1 MTRGYAAA
9 NEIKKCGNPEPVAL
23 VLWAMEALDLPLPA
37 PLPASDV
44 EVRRFSSDGAVV
56 VRGTT
61 ASVFIGGTLIGVF
74 DAADDNRG
82 PRNVLAVTLAKSE
95 QFHLGRLA
103 NAFGMTDEH
112 LRRLRRSEEIAGLGA
127 LLGLRRGKTT
137 KMTPELRTVWF
148 AMFEAGRMP
157 VDVYREQPRRHRLS
171 HATVGRVYQEWQRQQ
186 TEAAAATREAIAPAS
201 EETATPSSDGQL
213 VLPMATVPDD
223 ANLGNDPVTPDEFAD
238 DDHVPMTAQPV
249 RGGKLVQHVGAWILL
264 ALAGELGLY
273 EEAQRAFDRRHRDG
287 LRIALDA
294 IICAL
299 AIRQMCIEGV
309 RRLAT
314 PTGATLLRAD
324 RVPTASGVRKVL
336 GRLIA
341 QTDGG
346 VALEARMAERL
357 LATAASEDGPAVFYV
372 DNHLRPYTGK
382 HVVRKGW
389 RMQDKRVLPGTT
401 DYYAHDED
409 GRPMFRVPVPS
420 HDHLTEW
427 LLPIGKRLR
436 EALGPDEKILLAF
449 DRGGAYAEQ
458 LAALRDA
465 DFDFVTYE
473 RKPYAELPTTAF
485 RPATIH
491 GEDIGL
497 HESRLRNLG
506 AGRGRIRRIVVRTEE
521 GRQISFLA
529 VSKLPAEQ
537 LVEILWNR
545 WRQENGFKHGN
556 ERWGINHLDGRRVE
570 PYPPGTIIPNPA
582 RRKLERALK
591 IWRTAEGDVRRTLA
605 RLPAG
610 DARREE
616 AKRELAESL
625 RWQRDLEAIR
635 PLIPTHAPVEE
646 TELAGKLVR
655 HTGKLK
661 TIVDVIRVVCANV
674 ETELA
679 AIVAPHMRRPREA
692 KKLIANLFAAPG
704 KVVVT
709 EHAICIRLAP
719 AANRSE
725 LDAIQHLLEHL
736 NQRGLIL
743 PSDHKRLPLRFETH
757 VR

>member
-9 NEIKKCGNPEPVAL
+9 IEIKKCGNPEAVAL
-23 VLWAMEALDLPLPA
+23 VLRAMEALDLPLPA
-37 PLPASDV
+37 QRPEADL
-44 EVRRFSSDGAVV
+44 EIRRFSSDGAVV
-56 VRGTT
+56 VRGTS

-74 DAADDNRG
+74 DIDDDHRG

-103 NAFGMTDEH
+103 DAFGMTDEH
-112 LRRLRRSEEIAGLGA
+112 LRRLRRREETAGLGA
-127 LLGLRRGKTT
+127 ILGLRRGKTT
-137 KMTPELRTVWF
+137 KVTAELRTAWF

-157 VDVYREQPRRHRLS
+157 VDVYREQPRTRRVS
-171 HATVGRVYQEWQRQQ
+171 HATIGRVYQEWQRLRVQAA
-186 TEAAAATREAIAPAS
+186 TSTSEAATTWPEIAPVAI
-201 EETATPSSDGQL
+201 DVQL
-213 VLPMATVPDD
+213 ALPVALAVGD
-223 ANLGNDPVTPDEFAD
+223 ADLGNDPITPDEFD
-238 DDHVPMTAQPV
+238 QSDQVPMTAQPV
-249 RGGKLVQHVGAWILL
+249 RSGKMIQHVGTWIML
-264 ALAGELGLY
+264 ALAGEMGLY
-273 EEAQRAFDRRHRDG
+273 EEAQRAFEGRQRDG

-314 PTGATLLRAD
+314 PTGATLLRAE

-336 GRLIA
+336 GRLLA
-341 QTDGG
+341 QTGG
-346 VALEARMAERL
+346 GAVLEARMTERL
-357 LATAASEDGPAVFYV
+357 IVTAHSEDGPAIFYV

-427 LLPIGKRLR
+427 LLPVGKRLR
-436 EALGPDEKILLAF
+436 EALGLDEKILLAF
-449 DRGGAYAEQ
+449 DRGGAYPEQ

-485 RPATIH
+485 HETTIC
-491 GEDIGL
+491 GEDVGL

-506 AGRGRIRRIVVRTEE
+506 QGRGRIRRIVVRTEE
-521 GRQISFLA
+521 GRQVSVLA
-529 VSKLPAEQ
+529 VSKLPAER

-591 IWRTAEGDVRRTLA
+591 IWRTAEGDARRMLA

-610 DARREE
+610 DARRDDVN
-616 AKRELAESL
+616 RELAESL

-635 PLIPTHAPVEE
+635 PLIPKHAPVEE

-661 TIVDVIRVVCANV
+661 TIVDVIRIVCANA
-674 ETELA
+674 ESELA

-692 KKLIANLFAAPG
+692 KKLVANLLTAPG
-704 KVVVT
+704 KVAVT
-709 EHAICIRLAP
+709 EQAIIVRLAP

-736 NQRGLIL
+736 NRRELIL

-757 VR
+757 IR

>member
-1 MTRGYAAA
+1 MD
-9 NEIKKCGNPEPVAL
+9 CGNFGAL
-23 VLWAMEALDLPLPA
+23 AVVFGTMEALDLALPE
-37 PLPASDV
+37 PSPPPGY
-44 EVRRFSSDGAVV
+44 EVRRFSSDGVV
-56 VRGTT
+56 IVRETI
-61 ASVFIGGTLIGVF
+61 ASVYIGGTLIGAF
-74 DAADDNRG
+74 DLDDHDRG
-82 PRNVLAVTLAKSE
+82 PRNVLAVTLAKSD

-103 NAFGMTDEH
+103 IAFGITDEH
-112 LRRLRRSEEIAGLGA
+112 LRRLRRKEENAGLAAVIGP
-127 LLGLRRGKTT
+127 RRGGIT
-137 KMTPELRTVWF
+137 KVTPELRTAWY
-148 AMFEAGRMP
+148 AMFDAERMP
-157 VDVYREQPRRHRLS
+157 IDAYREQPRKHRVVYS
-171 HATVGRVYQEWQRQQ
+171 TVWRVWDDWRRTKTAQPVVASSEGVANESQL
-186 TEAAAATREAIAPAS
+186 ALPIVAP
-201 EETATPSSDGQL
+201 DRD
-213 VLPMATVPDD
+213 VD
-223 ANLGNDPVTPDEFAD
+223 LGDDPVTPDEFD
-238 DDHVPMTAQPV
+238 DAQVPMTAQPV

-264 ALAGELGLY
+264 ALAGEMGLH
-273 EEAQRAFDRRHRDG
+273 EEAQRAFESRYPDG

-294 IICAL
+294 VLCAL

-336 GRLIA
+336 GRLLA
-341 QTDGG
+341 HTDGG
-346 VALEARMAERL
+346 AVLEARMAERL
-357 LATAASEDGPAVFYV
+357 IATAASDDGPAIFYV

-389 RMQDKRVLPGTT
+389 RMQGKRVLPGTT
-401 DYYAHDED
+401 DYYTHDED

-436 EALGPDEKILLAF
+436 EALGPDEKILIAF

-465 DFDFVTYE
+465 GFEFVTYE

-485 RPATIH
+485 APTTIA
-491 GEDIGL
+491 GDKVGL

-506 AGRGRIRRIVVRTEE
+506 HGRGRIRRIVVRVED

-529 VSKLPAEQ
+529 VSKLPAAR
-537 LVEILWNR
+537 LVEILWLR

-582 RRKLERALK
+582 RRKLERALT
-591 IWRTAEGDVRRTLA
+591 IWRTAEGNARRLLA

-610 DARREE
+610 DPKRDEFE
-616 AKRELAESL
+616 RELAESL
-625 RWQRDLEAIR
+625 QWQRDLEAIR
-635 PLIPTHAPVEE
+635 PLFPKHAPVEE

-661 TIVDVIRVVCANV
+661 AIVDVIRIVCANA
-674 ETELA
+674 ESDLA
-679 AIVAPHMRRPREA
+679 TIVAPYMRRPREA
-692 KKLIANLFAAPG
+692 KKLIANVFAAPG
-704 KVVVT
+704 KVAVT
-709 EHAICIRLAP
+709 EHAIVIRLAP

-743 PSDHKRLPLRFETH
+743 PSDHKRLPLRFETQLQ
-757 VR
+757 

>member
-1 MTRGYAAA
+1 
-9 NEIKKCGNPEPVAL
+9 
-23 VLWAMEALDLPLPA
+23 MEALDLALPE
-37 PLPASDV
+37 PPPPPDYEL
-44 EVRRFSSDGAVV
+44 RRFSSDGVV
-56 VRGTT
+56 IVRDTI
-61 ASVFIGGTLIGVF
+61 ASVYIGGTLIGAF
-74 DAADDNRG
+74 DVDDRDLG

-103 NAFGMTDEH
+103 TAFGITDEQ
-112 LRRLRRSEEIAGLGA
+112 LRRLRRKVESSGLA
-127 LLGLRRGKTT
+127 AVIDSRRGGIT
-137 KMTPELRTVWF
+137 KITPELRTAWY
-148 AMFEAGRMP
+148 AMFDAGRMP
-157 VDVYREQPRRHRLS
+157 IDAHREQPRKHRVVYS
-171 HATVGRVYQEWQRQQ
+171 TVWRVWDEWRRDR
-186 TEAAAATREAIAPAS
+186 AARRTAEPALEVASIAI
-201 EETATPSSDGQL
+201 EGQL
-213 VLPMATVPDD
+213 ALPIVNAARDRDRGVD
-223 ANLGNDPVTPDEFAD
+223 LGNDPVTPDEFAD
-238 DDHVPMTAQPV
+238 DDQAPMTAQPV
-249 RGGKLVQHVGAWILL
+249 RGGKVVQHVGSWILL

-273 EEAQRAFDRRHRDG
+273 EEAQHAFESRHRDG

-324 RVPTASGVRKVL
+324 RVPTASGVRKLL

-346 VALEARMAERL
+346 TMLEERMTARL
-357 LATAASEDGPAVFYV
+357 IATAASDDGPAIFYV

-401 DYYAHDED
+401 DFYTHDED
-409 GRPMFRVPVPS
+409 GRPMFRVPVTS

-427 LLPIGKRLR
+427 LLPAGKRLR
-436 EALGPDEKILLAF
+436 EALGPDETILLAF

-473 RKPYAELPTTAF
+473 RKPYADLPATAF
-485 RPATIH
+485 RPTTIR
-491 GEDIGL
+491 GEEVGL

-506 AGRGRIRRIVVRTEE
+506 AGRGRIRRVVVRTED

-529 VSKLPAEQ
+529 ASKLPAER

-582 RRKLERALK
+582 RRKLARALK
-591 IWRTAEGDVRRTLA
+591 IWRTAEGDARRTLA
-605 RLPAG
+605 RLSAEDP
-610 DARREE
+610 RREPAE
-616 AKRELAESL
+616 RELAESL
-625 RWQRDLEAIR
+625 QWQRDLEAIR
-635 PLIPTHAPVEE
+635 PLIPKHAPVEE

-661 TIVDVIRVVCANV
+661 TIVDVIRVVCANA
-674 ETELA
+674 ESELA

-704 KVVVT
+704 KVAVT
-709 EHAICIRLAP
+709 DNAVIVRLAP

-725 LDAIQHLLEHL
+725 LDAIQHLINHL
-736 NQRGLIL
+736 NQRNLIL

-757 VR
+757 IR

>member
-1 MTRGYAAA
+1 V
-9 NEIKKCGNPEPVAL
+9 CGNFGPLAD
-23 VLWAMEALDLPLPA
+23 VLRTMEALDLALPE
-37 PLPASDV
+37 PPPPPDYEL
-44 EVRRFSSDGAVV
+44 RRFSSDGVV
-56 VRGTT
+56 IVRETT
-61 ASVFIGGTLIGVF
+61 ASVYIGGTLIGAF
-74 DAADDNRG
+74 DVDDADLG
-82 PRNVLAVTLAKSE
+82 PRNVLVVTLAKSE

-103 NAFGMTDEH
+103 TAFGITDEQ
-112 LRRLRRSEEIAGLGA
+112 LRRLRRKVESSGLAAVIGS
-127 LLGLRRGKTT
+127 RRGGIT
-137 KMTPELRTVWF
+137 KITPELRTAWY
-148 AMFEAGRMP
+148 AMFDAGRMP
-157 VDVYREQPRRHRLS
+157 IDAHREQPRKGRLVYS
-171 HATVGRVYQEWQRQQ
+171 TVWRVWDEWRRERAAQR
-186 TEAAAATREAIAPAS
+186 TGAREPTPETAPIAIEGQLALPIAIAAP
-201 EETATPSSDGQL
+201 DGGG
-213 VLPMATVPDD
+213 AD
-223 ANLGNDPVTPDEFAD
+223 LGSDPVSPDEFT

-249 RGGKLVQHVGAWILL
+249 RGSKVVQHVGSWILL

-273 EEAQRAFDRRHRDG
+273 EEAQLAFESRHRDG

-314 PTGATLLRAD
+314 PTGAILLRAD
-324 RVPTASGVRKVL
+324 RVPTASGVRKLL

-346 VALEARMAERL
+346 TMLEARMTERL
-357 LATAASEDGPAVFYV
+357 IATAVSEDGPAIFYV

-382 HVVRKGW
+382 RVVRKGW

-427 LLPIGKRLR
+427 LLPVGKRLR
-436 EALGPDEKILLAF
+436 EALGADERILLAF

-473 RKPYAELPTTAF
+473 RKPYAEVPTTAF
-485 RPATIH
+485 RPTTIR
-491 GEDIGL
+491 GEAVGL

-521 GRQISFLA
+521 GRQISILA
-529 VSKLPAEQ
+529 ASKLPAER

-545 WRQENGFKHGN
+545 WCQENGFKHGN

-591 IWRTAEGDVRRTLA
+591 IWRTAEGDARRTLA

-610 DARREE
+610 DVRREDAE
-616 AKRELAESL
+616 RELAESL
-625 RWQRDLEAIR
+625 RWQRELEAIR
-635 PLIPTHAPVEE
+635 PLIPKHAPVEE

-661 TIVDVIRVVCANV
+661 TIVDVIRVVCANA
-674 ETELA
+674 ESELA

-692 KKLIANLFAAPG
+692 KKLIANVFAAPG
-704 KVVVT
+704 QVAVT
-709 EHAICIRLAP
+709 EHAICVRLAP

-725 LDAIQHLLEHL
+725 LDAIQHLLKHL

-743 PSDHKRLPLRFETH
+743 PSDHRRLPLRFETH
-757 VR
+757 MR